1 MLKDFTNGSRPLW
14 WVPDPHVR
22 SLYPLGRSRTAT
34 SPRWRGAAGGAGP
47 VPPGKGQ
54 DLPVSKGP
62 PPPPVRIRT
71 FSYRA
76 RAANTGSQCFR
87 AEHALRLYSRPG
99 KGLVTPRGHW
109 TDGANLCMEARPQPT
124 LNARRP

>member
-22 SLYPLGRSRTAT
+22 SLYPLGRSRTST
-34 SPRWRGAAGGAGP
+34 Y
-47 VPPGKGQ
+47 KNC
-54 DLPVSKGP
+54 P